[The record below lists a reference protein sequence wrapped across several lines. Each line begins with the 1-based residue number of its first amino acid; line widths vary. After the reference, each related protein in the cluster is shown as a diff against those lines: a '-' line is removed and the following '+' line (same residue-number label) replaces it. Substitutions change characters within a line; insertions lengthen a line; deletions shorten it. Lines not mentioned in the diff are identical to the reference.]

1 MKKGK
6 RCSGREEPK
15 LNLSN
20 DVGCARSERE
30 GPSKTCCV
38 RGLGLAYW
46 PRGALACSICQF
58 SCINMSTMANFTLPT

>member
-30 GPSKTCCV
+30 GLQQDMLRRSGGK
-38 RGLGLAYW
+38 G
-46 PRGALACSICQF
+46 
-58 SCINMSTMANFTLPT
+58 